1 MNTRKIE
8 ILKGIIEEQKALI
21 EENKDHKEITE
32 MLKSSLKVI
41 EYTLENEY
49 KNPTK
54 PMVIIKKEPENMD
67 LLKKSESDLKQLT
80 NGQVFKS
87 WKEVCSHFG
96 WKETR
101 GDYKK
106 AKIKELDTLC
116 KWHK

>member
-8 ILKGIIEEQKALI
+8 ILKEIIEEQKALI

-54 PMVIIKKEPENMD
+54 PMVIIKKS
-67 LLKKSESDLKQLT
+67 LKTWICL
-80 NGQVFKS
+80 
-87 WKEVCSHFG
+87 
-96 WKETR
+96 R
-101 GDYKK
+101 K
-106 AKIKELDTLC
+106 AKVI
-116 KWHK
+116 